1 MVKVFSEY
9 NIRKVIGLGVTNIT
23 YQDGSE
29 STGGTILP
37 CAAVSLVKEAD
48 NVYTLYG
55 GGYGHGLG
63 MSQNGANG
71 LAKTGMSY
79 QDILHFFYKR
89 CLDYQSDRKKVNL
102 RIRMMNKSQ

>member
-1 MVKVFSEY
+1 M
-9 NIRKVIGLGVTNIT
+9 
-23 YQDGSE
+23 
-29 STGGTILP
+29 TILP
-37 CAAVSLVKEAD
+37 SAFVSLVKEAD
-48 NVYTLYG
+48 ETYTLYG

-79 QDILHFFYKR
+79 QDILHFFYKDVSITS
-89 CLDYQSDRKKVNL
+89 LTEKVNL